1 MRRSEKEVHV
11 FLAWWLE
18 EGEGKAR
25 KEDMA
30 YSLFPVLRLLKGTS
44 RAEGLP

>member
-1 MRRSEKEVHV
+1 MGRREKEVHV

-25 KEDMA
+25 KEGMGCP
-30 YSLFPVLRLLKGTS
+30 LFPVLRLLKGTS

>member
-18 EGEGKAR
+18 KGEGKAR
-25 KEDMA
+25 KEDRA
-30 YSLFPVLRLLKGTS
+30 YPLFPVLRLLKGTS